1 MQRYNL
7 LSAIILSLAFL
18 LACNPRAGRQAAAK
32 PNQPGEPAQW
42 DQMGK
47 PLIGDDDAIPVEL
60 DEMIV
65 EASATP
71 LPDTLP
77 TYRASHPKE
86 FELIHN
92 RIEISFDWPQKR
104 AKGKA
109 RLRLRPWFYAT
120 NTLMLEA
127 KNFLIHDVRL
137 VGASAPLAYEYDNT
151 NLLIALGRAYTRK
164 EEINIEISYTAR
176 PEERESVGG
185 SAAIQMDKG
194 LYFINPEGTVA
205 GLPQQIWTQGETE
218 SNSYW
223 FPTLDKPNQ
232 RCTQE
237 LIITIEDR
245 FKTLSN
251 GLLVSSKKNKDGTR
265 TDHWKMDK
273 PHAPYLFMMAIGE
286 YAVVREKWKN
296 IDLEYFVEPE
306 YEPDARAI
314 FSNTPAMLDFFS
326 QQLGYPYP
334 WDKYS
339 QVVVRNYVSGAMEN
353 TTAVIFGE
361 FMQASKRDL
370 LDRWRTNES
379 IVAHEM
385 IHHWFGDLVTCESWS
400 NLTLNEG
407 FATYGEYLW
416 FEHKYGRDEADY
428 HAKPSR
434 EGYLQTEAHR
444 LHPLIFFGYDN
455 REDMFDAHSYNKG
468 GAILHML
475 RQTLG
480 DDAFFAGI
488 EYYLKKNE
496 YTDVEAHELRLA
508 FEEVSGLDLNW
519 FFNQWFFS
527 AGHPQLEIKYRWEET
542 ERKAYVDVTQT
553 QEGQDVPHIFEL
565 PLYID
570 LYAADG
576 SSRREQ
582 VRLTR
587 RTQTFVFDAP
597 QRPALINFDAEKA
610 LLCDKKDEHT
620 PEEWA
625 FMYRHAKNYN
635 DRSEALEALP
645 KNSEIGKTVTKLAL
659 ADQHFSLR
667 LKAVKRAST
676 KDPDM
681 LKTLETLAASDPEPA
696 VRAEALNALGKLKN
710 PAYADLF
717 RSAIEQ
723 PNTAYSVVGAALK
736 GLSKLDEAAA
746 RDFAMKMENE
756 RSATL
761 PSVIADLYALDP
773 RPEHLPFFEK
783 NLDRVG
789 LMESFGFI
797 ESYQKYVVGLNDDAA
812 LDAAALRL
820 KSMATD
826 MSQNAFKRFAATK
839 GIADMRSALRKKGDT
854 DRTDLLGRYIAE
866 IKEKE
871 TDQMILMYY
880 NMF

>member
-1 MQRYNL
+1 MQRHA
-7 LSAIILSLAFL
+7 LSYAIALFIAFL
-18 LACNPRAGRQAAAK
+18 LSCTPKTGRQSANK
-32 PNQPGEPAQW
+32 PGQPAEPAEW
-42 DQMGK
+42 SQMGK
-47 PLIGDDDAIPVEL
+47 PLMGDDDAVPVEL
-60 DEMIV
+60 DEMVV
-65 EASATP
+65 EAQTTVPPDS
-71 LPDTLP
+71 LPV
-77 TYRASHPKE
+77 YRASHPKA
-86 FELIHN
+86 FDLLHT

-109 RLRLRPWFYAT
+109 NLRLRPWFYAT
-120 NTLMLEA
+120 NTLTLEA

-137 VGASAPLAYEYDNT
+137 AGAAKPLPYDYDNV
-151 NLLIALGRAYTRK
+151 NLSISLGKTYTRK
-164 EEINIEISYTAR
+164 DEINIEISYTAR
-176 PEERESVGG
+176 PDERENFGG
-185 SAAIQMDKG
+185 SSAIQMDKG
-194 LYFINPEGTVA
+194 LYFINPEGATA

-232 RCTQE
+232 RCSQE
-237 LIITIEDR
+237 LIITVEDR

-251 GLLVSSKKNKDGTR
+251 GLLVSSRKNKDGTR

-296 IDLEYFVEPE
+296 IDLEYYVEPE
-306 YEPDARAI
+306 YQQDAGAI

-326 QQLGYPYP
+326 KRLGYAYP
-334 WDKYS
+334 WDKYA

-361 FMQASKRDL
+361 FMQASQRDL

-416 FEHKYGRDEADY
+416 FEHQYGRDEADY

-475 RQTLG
+475 REVIG

-508 FEEVSGLDLNW
+508 FEEVTGLDLNW
-519 FFNQWFFS
+519 FFNQWFFA
-527 AGHPQLEIKYRWEET
+527 AGHPQLEIKYRWDET
-542 ERKAYVDVTQT
+542 ARKAYVDVAQT
-553 QEGQDVPHIFEL
+553 QEGKDVPYVFEL

-570 LYAADG
+570 LYAPDG
-576 SSRREQ
+576 SRRREQ

-587 RTQTFVFDAP
+587 RTQTFAFDAA
-597 QRPALINFDAEKA
+597 QKPALINFDAAKA
-610 LLCDKKDEHT
+610 LLCDKKDDHS

-635 DRSEALEALP
+635 DRSEALEALA
-645 KNSEIGKTVTKLAL
+645 KSSDIGKTVTQLAL
-659 ADQHFSLR
+659 SDPHFSLR
-667 LKAVKRAST
+667 IKAIKRVST
-676 KDPDM
+676 KDVNM
-681 LKTLETLAASDPEPA
+681 LPALEKLAVSDPEPA
-696 VRAEALNALGKLKN
+696 VRAEALNALAKLKN

-723 PNTAYSVVGAALK
+723 PDNAYSVVGAALK
-736 GLSKLDEAAA
+736 ALAKLDEAAA
-746 RDFAMKMENE
+746 VEYAVKMEGE
-756 RSATL
+756 RSAGL
-761 PSVIADLYALDP
+761 PAVIADLYALDP
-773 RPEHLPFFEK
+773 KPGRLPFFEK
-783 NLDRVG
+783 NLERVG

-797 ESYQKYVVGLNDDAA
+797 ESYQKYVVGLNDPQAVDMAA
-812 LDAAALRL
+812 QRL
-820 KSMATD
+820 KAMATD
-826 MSQNAFKRFAATK
+826 MGQSSFKRFASTK
-839 GIADMRSALRKKGDT
+839 GIADMRATLRKKGDT
-854 DRTDLLGRYIAE
+854 DRAESLGRVIAE